1 MQPVKL
7 ELLAPAKT
15 SDIGIAAID
24 CGADAVYI
32 AGPAFGARAAAG
44 NPTKDIASLTAYAHK
59 FSARIYATVNTIV
72 YEDELEQA
80 QKMIWDLYDAGVDA
94 LIVQDLGITRM
105 ELPPIELHASTQCAI
120 RTPQQAAA
128 LASLGFRR
136 LILERQLSLDEIR
149 AIRAAVP
156 DTELEFFVHGAI
168 CVCYSGNCYLSQYLA
183 GRSANRGACIQ
194 ACRSLYDVVDG
205 DGRVLVSDRAI
216 LSPKDYRLDGRLE
229 ELADAGI
236 CSFKIEGRLKNDS
249 YVKNLCRHYRGRI
262 DEICA
267 RRPEYVKASSGTLEG
282 GFSPNPEATFNRGY
296 TQFFIDGERHRWNS
310 LESTKSLGEYIGNV
324 VRVSQRTVT
333 ILPGSGFEKASLR
346 ARENVEPL
354 FPTRSFSTPNEPGSH
369 NPLSNGDGLVFVGE
383 NGITGMRA
391 DVVEGNVVTVK
402 DAAGI
407 APGDYVYRNYN
418 IKFEKELQANMP
430 RRKIDVEVVFGAGSA
445 VAVDAD
451 GFRAELP
458 LPEDA
463 PLAEKQDAAAD
474 NIRRNMGKRTDHF
487 DFKCDR
493 VEQSPVRFYPASALN
508 ALRRALADELICV
521 RTEAVK
527 SQPFAFSVEKVRVG
541 NRRDE
546 PTGPE
551 RSFFVASEG
560 QTLAERLTE
569 QISQK
574 CSGIGPNSGRIPE
587 KTANNSGTGPQ
598 PGPLPQDRNSD
609 DLMVETTSGDN
620 CLPGGTASYTANCAN
635 HLAREV
641 LMDLG
646 YEKVEDAY
654 EIKPVADAELM
665 RSRYCIKYELGLCPK
680 LRPSQKAKEPLYL
693 VNAGRKLKLSFD
705 CKSCEMIV
713 SL

>member
-44 NPTKDIASLTAYAHK
+44 NPTSDIASLTAYAHK

-72 YEDELEQA
+72 YEDELEQS

-324 VRVSQRTVT
+324 VRVSPRTVT

-346 ARENVEPL
+346 TRENIEPL
-354 FPTRSFSTPNEPGSH
+354 FPTRSFSTLNEPGSH

-402 DAAGI
+402 DVAGI

-418 IKFEKELQANMP
+418 IKFEKELQVNMP
-430 RRKIDVEVVFGAGSA
+430 RRKMDVEVVFGSGSA

-458 LPEDA
+458 LPE
-463 PLAEKQDAAAD
+463 
-474 NIRRNMGKRTDHF
+474 
-487 DFKCDR
+487 
-493 VEQSPVRFYPASALN
+493 
-508 ALRRALADELICV
+508 
-521 RTEAVK
+521 
-527 SQPFAFSVEKVRVG
+527 
-541 NRRDE
+541 
-546 PTGPE
+546 
-551 RSFFVASEG
+551 
-560 QTLAERLTE
+560 
-569 QISQK
+569 
-574 CSGIGPNSGRIPE
+574 
-587 KTANNSGTGPQ
+587 
-598 PGPLPQDRNSD
+598 
-609 DLMVETTSGDN
+609 
-620 CLPGGTASYTANCAN
+620 
-635 HLAREV
+635 
-641 LMDLG
+641 
-646 YEKVEDAY
+646 
-654 EIKPVADAELM
+654 
-665 RSRYCIKYELGLCPK
+665 
-680 LRPSQKAKEPLYL
+680 
-693 VNAGRKLKLSFD
+693 
-705 CKSCEMIV
+705 
-713 SL
+713 